1 MVLKI
6 TPVSLASKRFLSVI
20 YGPPGTGKTYQ
31 SGTLD
36 GKTLLIDFD
45 RGTSALPPESN
56 VDVFSP
62 SSYEEL
68 LGAIPE
74 IETSDYDNIVLDT
87 LTALQNKLKAGYTPP
102 IQVKDWGI
110 IASKLIK
117 IIEKLDSISSRGKNV
132 IILSQEKIIDEDD
145 PNNIMSTVDVLP
157 SVRSE
162 LTAAARV
169 IGRTYY
175 RDGKYLIALDNH
187 TKRITKASVYGLDI
201 SDVTSF
207 KELIERLKEDK

>member
-6 TPVSLASKRFLSVI
+6 TPVSKAAKRFLSVI

-45 RGTSALPPESN
+45 RGTSALPPDSV
-56 VDVFSP
+56 VDVFAP

-68 LGAIPE
+68 IGAIPE
-74 IETSDYDNIVLDT
+74 IESSDYENIVLDT
-87 LTALQNKLKAGYTPP
+87 ITALQNKLKATYTPP
-102 IQVKDWGI
+102 IQIKDWGI

-117 IIEKLDSISSRGKNV
+117 VIEKLDAISAKGKNV

-145 PNNIMSTVDVLP
+145 PNNIMSTVDLLP

-162 LTAAARV
+162 LTASARV

-175 RDGKYLIALDNH
+175 RDGQYLIALDKHN
-187 TKRITKASVYGLDI
+187 KRITKASVYGLD
-201 SDVTSF
+201 VTDLKSF
-207 KELIERLKEDK
+207 KDLIERLKEDK

>member
-6 TPVSLASKRFLSVI
+6 TPVSKAAKRFLSVI

-45 RGTSALPPESN
+45 RGTSSLPPDSG
-56 VDVFSP
+56 VDVFAP

-68 LGAIPE
+68 IGAIPE
-74 IETSDYDNIVLDT
+74 IESSDYENIILDT
-87 LTALQNKLKAGYTPP
+87 ITALQNKLKAGYTPP
-102 IQVKDWGI
+102 IQIKDWGI

-117 IIEKLDSISSRGKNV
+117 VIDKLDSISAKGKNV

-145 PNNIMSTVDVLP
+145 PNNIMSTVDLLP

-162 LTAAARV
+162 LTASARV

-175 RDGKYLIALDNH
+175 RDGEYLIALDKHN
-187 TKRITKASVYGLDI
+187 KRITKASVYGLD
-201 SDVTSF
+201 VTDLKSF
-207 KELIERLKEDK
+207 KDLIERLKEDK